1 MRIAIPD
8 DYQNCIR
15 SLDAIALLSGHEISI
30 ITEHLSD
37 PLVLSKA
44 MNNPEALVLTR
55 TRTAITESFLDLL
68 PSLKVISQTGKN
80 AGHIDLDACKA
91 RGIVV
96 LEGKGNPISTA
107 ELTWALIMNGLR
119 LLPQAIASMK
129 EGKWQSNIGRVVHG
143 KKIGI
148 WGYGKIG
155 KKVAKYA
162 KAFDAEV
169 MVWGSPNS
177 LGGAQSDGLLV
188 AESKEAFFA
197 SNDVISLH
205 LRLKEA
211 TRNIVKLSDLLNMK
225 ADALLVNTSRAGL
238 IESGALLEALKK
250 GNPGF
255 AAVDVF
261 DEEPIFNA
269 DHPLL
274 KMPNVI
280 CTPHLGYVER
290 ANYENYFGQAFQN
303 LIDHISTL
311 PPA

>member
-107 ELTWALIMNGLR
+107 ELTWTLIMNGLR